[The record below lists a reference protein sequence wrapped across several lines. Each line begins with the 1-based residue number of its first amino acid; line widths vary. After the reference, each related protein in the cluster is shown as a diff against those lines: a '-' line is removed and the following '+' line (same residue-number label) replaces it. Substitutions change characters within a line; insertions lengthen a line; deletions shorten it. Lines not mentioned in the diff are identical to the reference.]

1 MDEKNKQD
9 VFRMF
14 AQKAMKRLEEKK
26 KTQYQTLYVPSLNE
40 KIKIRSLM
48 YDEVAECMTVEDDGD
63 PNRADKYSVYIA
75 VVEPD
80 LREVAKQLKDQG
92 EIEEYM
98 DVVDIFNISEI
109 RDIAKRIMELS
120 GVSSNKRVT
129 VVKDLKNS

>member
-48 YDEVAECMTVEDDGD
+48 YGEVAECMTVEDDGD